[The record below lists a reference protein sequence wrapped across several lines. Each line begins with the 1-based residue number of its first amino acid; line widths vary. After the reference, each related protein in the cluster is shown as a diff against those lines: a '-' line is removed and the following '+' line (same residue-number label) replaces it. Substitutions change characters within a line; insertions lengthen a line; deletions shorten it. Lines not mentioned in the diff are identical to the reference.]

1 LIVPWPSSDHKGSG
15 REGPGRDGP
24 VAEFAAAIDR
34 NRRHRL
40 LIVPPL
46 LAEINR
52 TRRLLAST
60 MRALDGHG
68 IDSFLPDLP
77 GTNESLQPF
86 FGQSLHGWRQAM
98 ARAARHFAASH
109 VLAVRGGALIF
120 PNALPGWVLEPVSGQ
135 AILRQMVRAR
145 VIAAREAGLH
155 EDSAALIDTG
165 RTEGIMLAG
174 YDFGPALIAGLESA
188 RPLDEGQREIRQSE
202 LGGPA
207 LWLRAE
213 PGDDPAQAARLAGV
227 IAAEIT
233 A

>member
-1 LIVPWPSSDHKGSG
+1 MIVAWPCSDHKASG
-15 REGPGRDGP
+15 RDGPGRDRP
-24 VAEFAAAIDR
+24 VEEFAAAIDR

-46 LAEINR
+46 LAEMNR
-52 TRRLLAST
+52 TRRLLVST

-120 PNALPGWVLEPVSGQ
+120 PNALPGWVLEPVSGP
-135 AILRQMVRAR
+135 ATLRQMVRAR
-145 VIAAREAGLH
+145 VIAAREAGRH
-155 EDSAALIDTG
+155 EDRANLLVLARSD
-165 RTEGIMLAG
+165 GIELAG
-174 YDFGPALIAGLESA
+174 YDCSPALIAGLDSA
-188 RPLDEGQREIRQSE
+188 RPLDEGQREIRLGE
-202 LGGPA
+202 LGGAP

-213 PGDDPAQAARLAGV
+213 PGDDPAQAERLATL
-227 IAAEIT
+227 IAAEI
-233 A
+233 AA